1 MICGLFWGKNKCACA
16 TNFAQILPSYIGRGR
31 KHDIPPPMTEH
42 ISTSRMKRF
51 CVRAL
56 PLADLTSIAGHLAA
70 CPPCQE
76 KFTQALRSRRESVPL
91 KFTLA
96 PEFGLRHDHV

>member
-1 MICGLFWGKNKCACA
+1 
-16 TNFAQILPSYIGRGR
+16 
-31 KHDIPPPMTEH
+31 MTEH

-56 PLADLTSIAGHLAA
+56 PTCDLTSIAEHLAA

-76 KFTQALRSRRESVPL
+76 EFIQALRSRRESVPL

-96 PEFGLRHDHV
+96 PELGLRHDHVDYEKLVGLADNSLDPAERAMVDVHLKVCES